1 MLHVSLFAPSGL
13 IFTHSMLQVKHWIF
27 LLALLIICRS
37 INHCMAPLVGRL
49 GKIVQA
55 THLSLGNTLL
65 RTIIVALIAFRNL
78 DTTRLTVTTEEGLC
92 SRINKT
98 NTIDFH
104 EIVVESRNQ
113 RIGNCHPV
121 TLTIR
126 LHIIFLSTDINDY
139 LTGLRSRNAEISSV
153 LFVHL
158 RELIA
163 RDCRL
168 SNNSINRNLNLL
180 WHLDKRTLR
189 LIS

>member
-13 IFTHSMLQVKHWIF
+13 IFTHAMLQVKHWIF
-27 LLALLIICRS
+27 LLSLLIVCRS

-49 GKIVQA
+49 GKIIQA
-55 THLSLGNTLL
+55 THLSLGHTLL
-65 RTIIVALIAFRNL
+65 RTIIVTLIAFRNL

-92 SRINKT
+92 CGINKT
-98 NTIDFH
+98 DTIDFH

-113 RIGNCHPV
+113 RISNCHPV
-121 TLTIR
+121 TLSIG
-126 LHIIFLSTDINDY
+126 LHIIFLSTDINDH
-139 LTGLRSRNAEISSV
+139 LTGFRSRNAEISSM